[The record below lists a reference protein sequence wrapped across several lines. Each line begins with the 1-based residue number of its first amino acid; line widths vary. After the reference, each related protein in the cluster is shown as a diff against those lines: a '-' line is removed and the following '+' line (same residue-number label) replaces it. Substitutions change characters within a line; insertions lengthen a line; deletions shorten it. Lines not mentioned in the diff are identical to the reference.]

1 MNNNNL
7 CGKKVAVTGAA
18 GFIGSH
24 LTEKLLEAGA
34 EVRALVRYNSRSE
47 VGWLKNSLTNKN
59 LSIVSGDI
67 RDPFQI
73 RSFLDGI
80 DTVFHL
86 AALIAIPFSYQAPQS
101 YVETNINGTLNL
113 LEAAKINKL
122 NKVVLTSTSEVYG
135 TALRVPIDEEHPL
148 QAQSPYSAS
157 KIAADMMGRAYANSF
172 GLPVVIVRPFNTY
185 GPRQSLRAVIPTII
199 MQALNSGQI
208 RLGDLRPVRDFN
220 FVSDTTTGFIAAA
233 NSGYRDGEIFNLA
246 TGKGVS
252 IGETVE
258 LIGRLLEKS
267 LEIITEETRIRP
279 PDSEVMRLIGS
290 ADKAHDQ
297 LDWQAQT
304 SLEQGLQLTINW
316 IRQNSDQ
323 LTQPQKYHF

>member
-1 MNNNNL
+1 MNNGSL
-7 CGKKVAVTGAA
+7 RGKRVAVTGAA

-34 EVRALVRYNSRSE
+34 EVKALVRYNSRSE
-47 VGWLKNSLTNKN
+47 VGWLKDSLQNKN

-73 RSFLDGI
+73 KNFLEGI
-80 DTVFHL
+80 DTLFHL
-86 AALIAIPFSYQAPQS
+86 AALIAIPFSYQAPHS

-113 LEAAKINKL
+113 LEAARANKL
-122 NKVVLTSTSEVYG
+122 KRVVLTSTSEVYG

-157 KIAADMMGRAYANSF
+157 KIAADMMGKAYASSF
-172 GLPVVIVRPFNTY
+172 ALPLVIVRPFNTY

-199 MQALNSGQI
+199 RQALDSGQI
-208 RLGDLRPVRDFN
+208 KLGDLRPVRDFN
-220 FVSDTTTGFIAAA
+220 FVSDTVAGFMAAA
-233 NSGYRDGEIFNLA
+233 TSNYHNGEIFNLA

-258 LIGRLLEKS
+258 LTGKLLEKK
-267 LEIITEETRIRP
+267 LEIITEEARIRP

-297 LDWQAQT
+297 LGWQANT
-304 SLEQGLQLTINW
+304 SLEQGLLLTIDW
-316 IRQNSDQ
+316 IRQNHDQ
-323 LTQPQKYHF
+323 LIQPQKYHF